1 MIQLFKNKRQAF
13 WILQI
18 SGWLGY
24 GFIRLFN
31 ELAQGGSLR
40 YATTALTAM
49 ATGFLMS
56 MLMRAIYRGVRAGPL
71 PTILGVVVISCGLL
85 ALIFSTI
92 EIISHTTFYDPRW
105 RPKGMEFFG
114 NAMFETF
121 VLLAWSAMYFGIN
134 YYLQFQEE
142 REKALK
148 AISMAHQAQLKML
161 RYQLNPHFLFNT
173 LNAIST
179 LVLDKDTRGAN
190 RMLGRLSSFL
200 RYTLVNQPTQK
211 VTLEQELY
219 ALELYLDIEK
229 VRFEDHL
236 RLVWEIDEAA
246 KPALMPSLLLQ
257 PLIENA
263 VKYAI
268 APSEDGG
275 MIAVSAAID
284 GGRLILKVCD
294 DGPGLDADSAHDP
307 KLSSGVGIAN
317 TRERLLQI
325 YGDDHD
331 FYLRNAEPSG
341 LEVIISIPCEL
352 APPEEDAGKDGEDS
366 EQDGRS

>member
-1 MIQLFKNKRQAF
+1 MIQLFKNKPQAF
-13 WILQI
+13 WLLHM

-31 ELAQGGSLR
+31 ELAQGGSFR
-40 YATTALTAM
+40 YITTALTAM
-49 ATGFLMS
+49 ATGFVLT
-56 MLMRAIYRGVRAGPL
+56 LLLRAIYRGIRTAPL

-92 EIISHTTFYDPRW
+92 EVISHTTFYNPRW

-134 YYLQFQEE
+134 YYLQFQQE

-179 LVLDKDTRGAN
+179 LVLDKDTKGAN
-190 RMLGRLSSFL
+190 GMLGCLSSFL

-211 VTLEQELY
+211 VSLEQELY
-219 ALELYLDIEK
+219 ALKLYLDIEK

-236 RLVWEIDEAA
+236 RLVWQIEDEA
-246 KPALMPSLLLQ
+246 KLALMPSLLLQ

-263 VKYAI
+263 IKYAI
-268 APSEDGG
+268 APSEEGG
-275 MIAVSAAID
+275 TITISAGVRD
-284 GGRLILKVCD
+284 DRLVLRVCD
-294 DGPGLDADSAHDP
+294 DGPGLNANSTQDP
-307 KLSSGVGIAN
+307 RLSSGVGIAN
-317 TRERLLQI
+317 TRERLAQI
-325 YGDDHD
+325 YADDHHFD
-331 FYLRNAEPSG
+331 LHDVEPNG
-341 LEVIISIPCEL
+341 LEVLISIPCEI
-352 APPEEDAGKDGEDS
+352 APEIEGGEEVES
-366 EQDGRS
+366 